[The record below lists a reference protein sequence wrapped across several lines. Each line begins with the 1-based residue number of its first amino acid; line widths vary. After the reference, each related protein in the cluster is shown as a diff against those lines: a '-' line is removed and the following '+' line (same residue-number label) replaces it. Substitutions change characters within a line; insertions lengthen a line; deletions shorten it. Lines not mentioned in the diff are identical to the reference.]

1 MIKPLNYIQHECEAI
16 TLDEE
21 EQLLLKYLSEEF
33 DFENNSEDFLDF
45 SVLDPFDIKKEIIA
59 DHIKSLVTHLGKTHS
74 EFCEEL
80 GWKKSRFSK
89 VISGNANLTLKT
101 IFEIS
106 SASGYDFDVVFSDKN
121 KKTPHQPWQQS
132 HTELTVF
139 FEDLSQHPQ
148 LPIIDYIEPNNIS
161 EYTTRSDYSD
171 VECLFAVRKHKPFL
185 KDIYDD
191 LQCIENSIYQIDPP
205 KRPNLDNDDYLNF
218 KIPDRIMVK
227 HSG

>member
-1 MIKPLNYIQHECEAI
+1 MTKPVSYIKHKCEAI
-16 TLDEE
+16 DLDEE
-21 EQLLLKYLSEEF
+21 EQLLLKSLSEGF

-59 DHIKSLVTHLGKTHS
+59 DHIKSLVAYLDKTHS

-89 VISGNANLTLKT
+89 IISGKANLTLKT

-106 SASGYDFDVVFSDKN
+106 YASGYDFDVVFSNKN
-121 KKTPHQPWQQS
+121 KKIDHQPWQQS
-132 HTELTVF
+132 HTELIVF
-139 FEDLSQHPQ
+139 FEDLSQYSQ

-171 VECLFAVRKHKPFL
+171 VECLFAVRKQKYLL
-185 KDIYDD
+185 KNVYETS
-191 LQCIENSIYQIDPP
+191 QCIENNIYQIDSP
-205 KRPNLDNDDYLNF
+205 KRQNFDNDDYLNF

-227 HSG
+227 HNG